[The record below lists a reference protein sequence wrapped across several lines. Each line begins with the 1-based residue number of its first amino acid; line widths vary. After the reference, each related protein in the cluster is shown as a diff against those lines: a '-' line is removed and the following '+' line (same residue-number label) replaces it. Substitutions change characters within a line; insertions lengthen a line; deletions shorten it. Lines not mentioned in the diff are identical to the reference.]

1 MQLGFIATDQYGET
15 IHLPD
20 CKYPRKALLAK
31 LGRQHA
37 AKMFVD
43 TKDGKAKHIGY
54 VVGSLWFTL
63 YEVHEWQG
71 KAA

>member
-1 MQLGFIATDQYGET
+1 MKQLGIMARDQYGET

-20 CKYPRKALLAK
+20 CKHPRKALLEK

-37 AKMFVD
+37 AKMYCD
-43 TKDGKAKHIGY
+43 TKDGQTKHVGY
-54 VVGSLWFTL
+54 VIASRWFTL
-63 YEVHEWQG
+63 YAVCEWA